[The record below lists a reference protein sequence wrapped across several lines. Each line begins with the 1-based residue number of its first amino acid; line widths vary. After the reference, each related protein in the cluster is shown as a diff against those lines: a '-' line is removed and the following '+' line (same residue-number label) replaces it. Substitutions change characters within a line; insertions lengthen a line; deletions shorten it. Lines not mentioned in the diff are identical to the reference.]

1 MFQSKVWNILH
12 QDSDLYFFRDRQY
25 EFKYI
30 FSQENDVL
38 FCNDVCSVIEVLGH
52 QQDPTEWRLFID
64 SSKVSFKTV
73 LLQNLYPYPITPKWK
88 KSYENM
94 KLLLENNRN
103 MSGFKAHCCIAWF
116 AAWLHRFL

>member
-73 LLQNLYPYPITPKWK
+73 LLQNLYPYPITPK
-88 KSYENM
+88 
-94 KLLLENNRN
+94 
-103 MSGFKAHCCIAWF
+103 
-116 AAWLHRFL
+116 